1 MSSSD
6 FTQRRRQEHQVQA
19 AAVAEEEQHGSHGH
33 GKDECAEAADQ
44 MLDRLLDEM
53 NTPGRGQGEKSG
65 TRPPDSTRRS
75 SMEREVGEGVKAL
88 TGAGEKEAQKR
99 VVAVQAGVGER
110 KKAQKPAAVEEVTRP
125 VSLPPEQPPGLE
137 VVQGKGK
144 GGLLSAGVPFQ
155 GYRWGMCQHLPDC
168 LKQPATHKLWRTVLK
183 NRAGG
188 VNISGTLL
196 NLT

>member
-6 FTQRRRQEHQVQA
+6 FTQRRPQEHQVQA

-33 GKDECAEAADQ
+33 GKDERAEAADK

-99 VVAVQAGVGER
+99 VVAVQA
-110 KKAQKPAAVEEVTRP
+110 AVVKEKSPGPRN
-125 VSLPPEQPPGLE
+125 QPPWKKS
-137 VVQGKGK
+137 QGQCHCHPNNLLDLKWYKERGK
-144 GGLLSAGVPFQ
+144 VDC
-155 GYRWGMCQHLPDC
+155 YLPE
-168 LKQPATHKLWRTVLK
+168 
-183 NRAGG
+183 
-188 VNISGTLL
+188 
-196 NLT
+196 